1 MTVNPRRPG
10 FRLPW
15 TGEGEAEE
23 ASETV
28 DGAVDQADG
37 GDEATQPS
45 VERAAT
51 TTAPPAETTPEAGT
65 ATTGSADASS
75 EANDFLK
82 SLVAA
87 MRGVA
92 EESRDAGLAELR
104 ESVDRRVEG
113 LRAAAAQRADEIRR
127 RADLDMA
134 GIAEWQRAEIERI
147 KAEAEQREQARRQQL
162 EQQLAH
168 HDTSADA
175 QIEQARHKLEEH
187 ERDLAAFFTQLSE
200 INDPAAF
207 VAAARRIPAPPDLE
221 SESTPGSAPRE
232 ALNARL
238 QALGM
243 DKAARPAAPAAEAAT
258 GDATT
263 TAATEPEA
271 ATTSEPMAAEAEAAL
286 STNGTAPDAAVEE
299 PSGTRDAALAERLA
313 ELDQRLADTA
323 PAPSTPVTA
332 AEPGSETST
341 AIVVKG
347 LGSFG
352 AITSFKQALEKVE
365 GVRGV
370 TLSLGP
376 TGEFVYR
383 ASHTTAFDVPAAIRA
398 IEGDGVEIEP
408 GDGGLRVTVSRGR

>member
-28 DGAVDQADG
+28 EGAVDQADAG
-37 GDEATQPS
+37 EQATLPGA
-45 VERAAT
+45 EGAAAA
-51 TTAPPAETTPEAGT
+51 TAPPAETTPEAGT
-65 ATTGSADASS
+65 ATAGSVDASS

-92 EESRDAGLAELR
+92 EESRDELR
-104 ESVDRRVEG
+104 AV
-113 LRAAAAQRADEIRR
+113 AAQRADEIRR

-168 HDTSADA
+168 HDTSTEA
-175 QIEQARHKLEEH
+175 QIEQARHRLEEH

-207 VAAARRIPAPPDLE
+207 VAAARRMPAPPDLE

-232 ALNARL
+232 TLNARL

-243 DKAARPAAPAAEAAT
+243 DKTARAAAPAADAAT
-258 GDATT
+258 DGAT

-271 ATTSEPMAAEAEAAL
+271 ATPSEPTAAEVEAAP
-286 STNGTAPDAAVEE
+286 STNGMAPDAAVEE

-313 ELDQRLADTA
+313 ELDQRLADTGS
-323 PAPSTPVTA
+323 APSTPVTT
-332 AEPGSETST
+332 AEPGGETST

-383 ASHTTAFDVPAAIRA
+383 ASHTSDFDVPAAIRA

-408 GDGGLRVTVSRGR
+408 GDGGLRVTVNRGR

>member
-28 DGAVDQADG
+28 EGAVNQADG
-37 GDEATQPS
+37 GEEATQPGA
-45 VERAAT
+45 ERAAT
-51 TTAPPAETTPEAGT
+51 TTAPPAETTPEPETPT
-65 ATTGSADASS
+65 AGSADASS

-104 ESVDRRVEG
+104 DSVDRRVEG

-147 KAEAEQREQARRQQL
+147 KAEAEQREHARRQQL
-162 EQQLAH
+162 DQQLAH

-175 QIEQARHKLEEH
+175 QIAQARHKLEEH

-207 VAAARRIPAPPDLE
+207 VAAARRMPAPPDLE

-232 ALNARL
+232 TLNARL

-243 DKAARPAAPAAEAAT
+243 DKAARPAPPAAEAAT
-258 GDATT
+258 GDAIA
-263 TAATEPEA
+263 AATEVEA
-271 ATTSEPMAAEAEAAL
+271 VTPSEPMEAEAEAAP

-313 ELDQRLADTA
+313 ELDQRLADTGS
-323 PAPSTPVTA
+323 APSTPVTA